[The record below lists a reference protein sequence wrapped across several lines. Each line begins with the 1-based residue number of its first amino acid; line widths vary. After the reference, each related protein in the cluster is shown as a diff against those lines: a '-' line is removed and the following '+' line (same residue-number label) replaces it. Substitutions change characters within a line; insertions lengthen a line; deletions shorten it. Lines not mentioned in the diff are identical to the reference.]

1 MVTNAELL
9 SLPACARFEAA
20 SGASLKGGA
29 WRDDPS
35 PNAAR
40 NSGMAQT
47 AGLDEVPPA
56 ALLADPA
63 EGVKVSRGLHPGCIG
78 RPCRSME
85 RNERT
90 AP

>member
-1 MVTNAELL
+1 MTTNAELL
-9 SLPACARFEAA
+9 SLPACARLGAA

-40 NSGMAQT
+40 NSGMVQIAR
-47 AGLDEVPPA
+47 LDEVPPV

-63 EGVKVSRGLHPGCIG
+63 EGVKVFAWLSP
-78 RPCRSME
+78 
-85 RNERT
+85 
-90 AP
+90 